1 MFTLRVDMPYLQP
14 KDTVFPRNSSVKVSL
29 YLVYQERSRSVRLTT
44 AQYSYLPDSNL
55 SLHLKCY
62 LRIYIQEKHQDKY
75 VLTAVSDQE
84 TSQDHDSPE
93 S

>member
-1 MFTLRVDMPYLQP
+1 MCCSMH
-14 KDTVFPRNSSVKVSL
+14 
-29 YLVYQERSRSVRLTT
+29 
-44 AQYSYLPDSNL
+44 LPDSNL

-62 LRIYIQEKHQDKY
+62 LRIYIQEKHQDKH